1 MFQAAPDPAAAMLR
15 EAHGLVLRGWCRRA
29 QARDGA
35 GSAVPA
41 WSEDAS
47 SWSVLGALLASWHRE
62 QGGGLD
68 VDVVAHSVDA
78 RALGDATAALGE
90 AAGTASLEQWND
102 EPERTLAEV
111 TAAIDRAVELLERSR
126 RWS

>member
-35 GSAVPA
+35 GSAVPG
-41 WSEDAS
+41 WSEDAR

-62 QGGGLD
+62 QGEGLD

-78 RALGDATAALGE
+78 RALGDATAALGQT
-90 AAGTASLEQWND
+90 AGTTSLERWND
-102 EPERTLAEV
+102 EPGRTLAEV
-111 TAAIDRAVELLERSR
+111 TAAIDRAVKTLES
-126 RWS
+126 SSL

>member
-1 MFQAAPDPAAAMLR
+1 M
-15 EAHGLVLRGWCRRA
+15 
-29 QARDGA
+29 
-35 GSAVPA
+35 SA
-41 WSEDAS
+41 WSEDAR

-62 QGGGLD
+62 QGDGFD

-102 EPERTLAEV
+102 GPGRTVAEV